1 MVTVSYL
8 YSMHIV
14 FLLKDKYVRHLVSAM
29 EEVFYEKHGV
39 QQQLVADVHQFMYKT
54 SGNYEKKV

>member
-1 MVTVSYL
+1 MVTVS

-14 FLLKDKYVRHLVSAM
+14 FLFKDTYIRHLVSAM